1 MTKPK
6 TLFYAKRADISSSQ
20 LDKESMLLVSPINT
34 NTDTNAY
41 IWNLER
47 W

>member
-1 MTKPK
+1 MNKPGMEGRDK
-6 TLFYAKRADISSSQ
+6 TVKSCGPYL
-20 LDKESMLLVSPINT
+20 PT
-34 NTDTNAY
+34 NAYIWNLDTNAY